1 MLDKVM
7 KSFLW
12 HFMGA
17 AILFLFQYIAAAML
31 GATEFGKANYLIG
44 YSNIIMVFCYFGV
57 QIYLPKL
64 LSEKENK
71 EEVMGETV
79 CTLTCIF
86 IIVSI
91 IYQIV
96 TYKKISILE
105 SLIVI
110 LLSYSILILEII
122 SSYYV
127 GIKDQ
132 NKGAFIRRFIYS
144 LGTCILFFLM
154 IIIINRK
161 YYIYII
167 PQIIIVIFISFPY
180 LFKWK
185 KYFRVN
191 IELIKYAW
199 PFYISQIGYGIYL
212 SFSKVLQKEYMD
224 YKSVAILSIALS
236 LGSIANMFGENFS
249 KITMPEFASEWK
261 KGKNDNIKVIYRDAT
276 RLNSYLILPII
287 IALII
292 NSDLLLKILGKDYEG
307 GSFILAIILF
317 SQTINSFLGPNGAVL
332 SMTGNQKL
340 EIRNGYTKSILGF
353 IIAFIL
359 GPRFTW
365 GIAVSIAFS
374 EIAINFVKMMQ
385 IKKIFGFYPF
395 DTKTLL
401 FLIFQVSFQ
410 SICLLFISKI
420 NNLFIKIFIVAV
432 TIPLFYF
439 IEFMFS
445 TNSNDI
451 KMISGF
457 IKKRT

>member
-17 AILFLFQYIAAAML
+17 AILFLFQYIAAAVL

-44 YSNIIMVFCYFGV
+44 YSNIIMLFCYFGV

-71 EEVMGETV
+71 EKVMGETV
-79 CTLTCIF
+79 CTLTCVF

-91 IYQIV
+91 IYQV
-96 TYKKISILE
+96 LTYKKVSILD
-105 SLIVI
+105 SVIVI
-110 LLSYSILILEII
+110 FFSYSILILEII

-127 GIKDQ
+127 GTRNQ

-144 LGTCILFFLM
+144 LGTCIIFFIM
-154 IIIINRK
+154 IISINRK

-167 PQIIIVIFISFPY
+167 PQIVIVIFISLPY
-180 LFKWK
+180 LIRWK
-185 KYFRVN
+185 RYFRIN
-191 IELIKYAW
+191 IGLFKYAW
-199 PFYISQIGYGIYL
+199 PFYISQIGYGMYL

-249 KITMPEFASEWK
+249 KITMPEFVSEWK
-261 KGKNDNIKVIYRDAT
+261 KKENGNIKGIYRDAT

-287 IALII
+287 IALIM
-292 NSDLLLKILGKDYEG
+292 NSDVLLKILGRDYEG
-307 GSFILAIILF
+307 GRFILVIILF

-332 SMTGNQKL
+332 SMTGNQNL

-353 IIAFIL
+353 IVAFIL
-359 GPRFTW
+359 GPRFLW
-365 GIAVSIAFS
+365 GIAASIALS
-374 EIAINFVKMMQ
+374 EIIINLIKMIQ

-395 DTKTLL
+395 DTETLL
-401 FLIFQVSFQ
+401 FLILQAVFQI
-410 SICLLFISKI
+410 ICLFFISKVS
-420 NNLFIKIFIVAV
+420 NLFIKILIVGSM
-432 TIPLFYF
+432 IPIFYF
-439 IEFMFS
+439 IEFRFS

-451 KMISGF
+451 KMISGL
-457 IKKRT
+457 IKNRM